1 MAQHTVDNP
10 YLGQQ
15 AYLEAHG
22 RYVTAARQWRWMA
35 VLALGLAALLGGGLI
50 MVSSQSQVVPY
61 VVKVDR
67 LGTALPVER
76 ADRAAQADKPII
88 VAQLARWITATRSVW
103 VDAGAQRGLVK
114 EAYAMINARAAAYG
128 VLNDHM
134 RAHDPFTRAKSET
147 VAIDVQSVLPISG
160 DSWRIE
166 WREETRSRDGTRTA
180 SRDYQ
185 ATVSLSF
192 NPPRDD
198 ATIRVNPL
206 GLYIN
211 SFDWAERLTMA
222 R

>member
-1 MAQHTVDNP
+1 MTVQQADNP
-10 YLGQQ
+10 YLGRN

-22 RYVTAARQWRWMA
+22 RYVIAARQWRRVAILMIL
-35 VLALGLAALLGGGLI
+35 VTVMMGGGLI

-67 LGTALPVER
+67 LGTAVPVER
-76 ADRAAQADKPII
+76 ADRAERAEKPVII
-88 VAQLARWITATRSVW
+88 AQLARWITATRSVW

-114 EAYAMINARAAAYG
+114 EAYAMINARAASYG
-128 VLNDHM
+128 SLNDYM
-134 RAHDPFTRAKSET
+134 RMHDPFERAKSET
-147 VAIDVQSVLPISG
+147 VSVDVQSVLPISG

-166 WREETRSRDGTRTA
+166 WREEIRARDGQRTS
-180 SRDYQ
+180 SREYQ

-198 ATIRVNPL
+198 ATIRVNPM
-206 GLYIN
+206 GIYIN
-211 SFDWAERLTMA
+211 SFDWTERLTTA